1 MTPTKFDGFNA
12 VYRGT
17 AELPCED
24 LPAKRTGG
32 AVTTR
37 WLPTAEEIQRMA
49 RGGAVELT
57 IFGGQPPVAMR
68 VV

>member
-1 MTPTKFDGFNA
+1 MTPQKFDGFNA
-12 VYRGT
+12 IYKGT

-24 LPAKRTGG
+24 LPAKRDGKT
-32 AVTTR
+32 VITR
-37 WLPTAEEIQRMA
+37 WRPSAEEIQKMA
-49 RGGAVELT
+49 RGASVELT

>member
-1 MTPTKFDGFNA
+1 MQPTKFDGFNSL
-12 VYRGT
+12 YRPT
-17 AELPCED
+17 AEGLQED
-24 LPAKRTGG
+24 LPAKRTDKT
-32 AVTTR
+32 VVTR
-37 WLPTAEEIQRMA
+37 WLPTAEEIQRMS

>member
-12 VYRGT
+12 VYKGT

-24 LPAKRTGG
+24 LPAKRNGKT
-32 AVTTR
+32 VVTR
-37 WLPTAEEIQRMA
+37 WLPTAEELQRMA
-49 RGGAVELT
+49 RGGVVELT
-57 IFGGQPPVAMR
+57 IYGGQPPVAMR

>member
-1 MTPTKFDGFNA
+1 MTPTTFDGFNSI
-12 VYRGT
+12 YKGT
-17 AELPCED
+17 AEFPCED
-24 LPAKRTGG
+24 LPAKRDGKT
-32 AVTTR
+32 VVTR
-37 WLPTAEEIQRMA
+37 WLPSAEELQRMA